1 MQDEWTVIEKED
13 LECAVAMSLSE
24 QDQNGTN
31 VIGKLHGVC
40 LDLEHH
46 SVVTWEGSH
55 FYLMRLMTQIFKLPY
70 NKQIIIILV

>member
-1 MQDEWTVIEKED
+1 MQDED

-24 QDQNGTN
+24 QDQKGKN
-31 VIGKLHGVC
+31 VVGKLHGVC
-40 LDLEHH
+40 LGLEHH

-55 FYLMRLMTQIFKLPY
+55 FYLIRLMTQIFKLPY

>member
-13 LECAVAMSLSE
+13 LECAVAMSRSV
-24 QDQNGTN
+24 QDQKGKN

-46 SVVTWEGSH
+46 SVVTWEASH
-55 FYLMRLMTQIFKLPY
+55 FYLTRLMTQYLSYITINRL
-70 NKQIIIILV
+70 

>member
-24 QDQNGTN
+24 QDQKGKN

-46 SVVTWEGSH
+46 SVLTWEGSH
-55 FYLMRLMTQIFKLPY
+55 FYVRILMTQIIKLPY